1 MFIDPSRGKSVGEKG
16 KKLTRVTAT
25 PGRESITLMACVSAS
40 GEKHPPLI
48 IFSGKKLQSISRAPN
63 VDKNLTL
70 AISENGWMTTEI
82 FNCWFDI
89 FCKQVSKLSLLLIY
103 DGHKTQISLDLI
115 TKARN
120 KNISILKLPAHTTD
134 VIQPLDKCCFRP
146 LKAQWDKR
154 LVEIQRMTGAT
165 RISKASFT
173 QLVDELWQT
182 SLSPENIKS
191 GFKSTGIYPLD
202 RTKYPVKRFCSQM
215 LASYKLQNSPSKRLA
230 IASTSSASTNCS
242 TTPSNNFSTLQ
253 LNLDTSGSQTE
264 EHTPSICTPI
274 LSVSSFT
281 TVGISKTSTIV
292 SQSTASTSFEDL
304 LSS

>member
-1 MFIDPSRGKSVGEKG
+1 M
-16 KKLTRVTAT
+16 
-25 PGRESITLMACVSAS
+25 
-40 GEKHPPLI
+40 
-48 IFSGKKLQSISRAPN
+48 
-63 VDKNLTL
+63 
-70 AISENGWMTTEI
+70 
-82 FNCWFDI
+82 
-89 FCKQVSKLSLLLIY
+89 LLIY
-103 DGHKTQISLDLI
+103 DGHKTHISLDLI

-120 KNISILKLPAHTTD
+120 ENISILKLPAHTTD
-134 VIQPLDKCCFRP
+134 AIQPLDKCCFRP

-173 QLVDELWQT
+173 ELVDELWQT
-182 SLSPENIKS
+182 SLTPENIKS

-202 RTKYPVKRFCSQM
+202 RTKYPEKRFCSQM

-304 LSS
+304 LSSQFRQTPKTVARSEVRRKIDTKAAVITNSDFLELVTERDREIKEKVNQKRKRQENTGIRKRKKHRSGPR